1 MQGPG
6 FEGYPGTSEAAG
18 AKVGR
23 RRGRERREE
32 KEDPE
37 NEMQQ
42 TYSVRFCPSSLL
54 PLHPAEND
62 LDLVEPK
69 EGTQGRRPT
78 VSSGQT

>member
-1 MQGPG
+1 MRATQAHLRLQDQGWEDG
-6 FEGYPGTSEAAG
+6 GGGKEG
-18 AKVGR
+18 K
-23 RRGRERREE
+23 

-42 TYSVRFCPSSLL
+42 TYSVRLCPSSLL

-62 LDLVEPK
+62 LDLVEPR
-69 EGTQGRRPT
+69 EGTQARRPT